1 MKWVILAARLVLGLG
16 FVVFGV
22 QHFKPFLKFDPP
34 PMTEAM
40 QNLFMAFSS
49 TGFLDVVKIL
59 EIIGGAL
66 VLTGIFLPLGL
77 VILTPILVNIFLID
91 MLFMGKPGLG
101 TALLVIDLFLIW
113 AYRSYFK
120 PLFTLRARP
129 GP

>member
-1 MKWVILAARLVLGLG
+1 MKWLVLAARIVLGLG

-22 QHFKPFLKFDPP
+22 MHFKPFIKIDPP
-34 PMTEAM
+34 PMSEAM
-40 QNLFMAFSS
+40 QSLFMAFSS
-49 TGFLDVVKIL
+49 TGFLDVVKVL
-59 EIIGGAL
+59 EIVGGAL

-101 TALLVIDLFLIW
+101 TALLLIDLFLVW

-120 PLFTLRARP
+120 PLFTVWARP